1 MKICRSPY
9 STFVL
14 FIIVLLAAVPA
25 LIAQEAGAPPA
36 GAPQAGAA
44 GAPPEGVQTKV
55 QDVAQVLNLSDQQK
69 SQLEPIVRAEA
80 PKVQAI
86 VHDPNLTG
94 EEKAKKLESVHKQT
108 DSLVKSILNPT
119 QYKQWEDIRKVGVE
133 KLKSGGQ

>member
-1 MKICRSPY
+1 MKDYSSRN

-14 FIIVLLAAVPA
+14 FIIVVF
-25 LIAQEAGAPPA
+25 LIVSAMMAQEPGSPSAGA
-36 GAPQAGAA
+36 QAGAA
-44 GAPPEGVQTKV
+44 PAGVETKV
-55 QDVAQVLNLSDQQK
+55 QDVAQILNLSPQEK

-94 EEKAKKLESVHKQT
+94 DEKAKKLEAVHKQT

-119 QYKQWEDIRKVGVE
+119 QYKQWEDIRKVEVQR
-133 KLKSGGQ
+133 LKSGSQ